1 MSAPNPNNRPYQ
13 GSYFAQMVDMRIP
26 LWGVLGTLA
35 AGIGM
40 AATLWFTTQQ
50 LVESVKDLKIAVQSG
65 NTSVS
70 VLASESALLK
80 FRVGSVEDELKRQ
93 AEAIRLMQRGKQ

>member
-1 MSAPNPNNRPYQ
+1 
-13 GSYFAQMVDMRIP
+13 MVDMRIP
-26 LWGVLGTLA
+26 LWGVLTVLA
-35 AGIGM
+35 AGMGT

-80 FRVGSVEDELKRQ
+80 FRLGAVEDELKRQ
-93 AEAIRLMQRGKQ
+93 AEVLRNLPRNKP

>member
-1 MSAPNPNNRPYQ
+1 MSAPNQNNRPFE
-13 GSYFAQMVDMRIP
+13 GTRFSQMVDMRIP
-26 LWGVLGTLA
+26 LWGVIGGLV
-35 AGIGM
+35 AGMGM

-80 FRVGSVEDELKRQ
+80 FRVSTVEDEQKRQ
-93 AEAIRLMQRGKQ
+93 AEALRVLQRGKQ